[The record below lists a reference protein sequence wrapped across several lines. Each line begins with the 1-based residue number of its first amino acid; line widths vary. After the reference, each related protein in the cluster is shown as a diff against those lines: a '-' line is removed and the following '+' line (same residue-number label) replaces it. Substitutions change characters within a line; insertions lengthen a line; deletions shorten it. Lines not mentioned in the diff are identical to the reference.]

1 MLSIARVRELMDDP
15 ALSDEEAAA
24 IRDICHRWAEFALA
38 AYLNAE
44 EAEDIDD
51 ALTPNSQP

>member
-1 MLSIARVRELMDDP
+1 MDDP

>member
-1 MLSIARVRELMDDP
+1 MDDP

-38 AYLNAE
+38 AYVNTE
-44 EAEDIDD
+44 EQEDIDD
-51 ALTPNSQP
+51 SVISNSQP